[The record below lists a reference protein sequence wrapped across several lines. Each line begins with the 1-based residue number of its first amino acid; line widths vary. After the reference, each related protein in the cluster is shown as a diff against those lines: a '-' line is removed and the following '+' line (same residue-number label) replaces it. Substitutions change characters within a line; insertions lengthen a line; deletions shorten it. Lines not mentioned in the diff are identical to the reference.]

1 MIGMLCIHGFTGS
14 PYEFTPLT
22 KYLQQET
29 DWLVRV
35 PTLPGHDKL
44 CNLKNVTYTD
54 WIRHAEEELFM
65 LLEKCDKVYVCG
77 FSMGGLIA
85 GWLTAHYPI
94 DKLILLSPAVFYSN
108 PKNFCLEAFEIFID
122 VCKKRFYNSE
132 LFQNF
137 KRKFLGTPIH
147 AYMEFRKLVRA
158 VRPVLDQVST
168 PTLIIQGKRDPIV
181 PEKSAYYLFS
191 KIATDEKRLLL
202 IENAKHQICFDRNN
216 SKLFEEIYTFLNE
229 NRVKKKIAMTM
240 N

>member
-1 MIGMLCIHGFTGS
+1 
-14 PYEFTPLT
+14 
-22 KYLQQET
+22 
-29 DWLVRV
+29 
-35 PTLPGHDKL
+35 
-44 CNLKNVTYTD
+44 
-54 WIRHAEEELFM
+54 
-65 LLEKCDKVYVCG
+65 
-77 FSMGGLIA
+77 
-85 GWLTAHYPI
+85 
-94 DKLILLSPAVFYSN
+94 
-108 PKNFCLEAFEIFID
+108 
-122 VCKKRFYNSE
+122 
-132 LFQNF
+132 
-137 KRKFLGTPIH
+137 
-147 AYMEFRKLVRA
+147 MEFRKLVRA